1 MEKMY
6 KNERCLVFDESG
18 NLGSDGK
25 YFVIACIDTYDY
37 KSVYNSMKRKI
48 KQAKDLFP
56 KLGEMHQYEIKA
68 KDAYPCVKYHILET
82 LNKKNIKIHYIVADL
97 DWVKPILLKDKNI
110 FYNFITKLLLDSII
124 SDSDKNTVINIIMD
138 NKTTKVTSKD
148 SLFDYIK
155 LYFNGDK
162 DYEIEFNCMYKDSD
176 ASDAYVVQAADYVAN
191 AVYNQY
197 EFGNSDY
204 ISQAPDVIGRVCR
217 FPYSHFGMKKI

>member
-1 MEKMY
+1 MY
-6 KNERCLVFDESG
+6 KNERCLIFDESG

-37 KSVYNSMKRKI
+37 KSVYNIMKRKI
-48 KQAKDLFP
+48 KQAKVLFP
-56 KLGEMHQYEIKA
+56 KLGTMHQYEIKA

-82 LNKKNIKIHYIVADL
+82 LNTKDIKIHYIVADL

-110 FYNFITKLLLDSII
+110 FYNYITKVLLDKII
-124 SDSDKNTVINIIMD
+124 TDKDKCSVINIIMD

-162 DYEIEFNCMYKDSD
+162 DYEIDFNCMYKDSD
-176 ASDAYVVQAADYVAN
+176 TSDAYVVQASDYVAN
-191 AVYNQY
+191 AIYNQY
-197 EFGNSDY
+197 EYNNSDY
-204 ISQAPDVIGRVCR
+204 ISQASSVIGYVCR
-217 FPYSHFGMKKI
+217 FPYSHFGMKKP